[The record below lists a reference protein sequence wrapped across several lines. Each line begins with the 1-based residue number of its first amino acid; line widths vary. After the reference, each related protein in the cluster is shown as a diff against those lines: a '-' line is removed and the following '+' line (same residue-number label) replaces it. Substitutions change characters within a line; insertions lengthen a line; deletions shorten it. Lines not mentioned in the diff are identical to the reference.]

1 MRAVGKFIALLLLFV
16 LALAAMGVAAFV
28 GIGALLAQWL
38 PMSLFQAS
46 VLAIA
51 ATATIALI
59 IQAFMTMMRLHMD
72 HDCLDDDFGWEPFAE
87 DEDVHAPRTI
97 ASPSKIGRNQ
107 PCPCGSGKKFKLC
120 CGQADT
126 E

>member
-1 MRAVGKFIALLLLFV
+1 MREIGKIIALLMLFV
-16 LALAAMGVAAFV
+16 FALAALGVAAFV
-28 GIGALLAQWL
+28 GIGALLARWL

-72 HDCLDDDFGWEPFAE
+72 HDCHDDFGWEPVE
-87 DEDVHAPRTI
+87 DEDVLAPPPT
-97 ASPSKIGRNQ
+97 APFSKVGRNQ

-120 CGQADT
+120 CGQST
-126 E
+126 P